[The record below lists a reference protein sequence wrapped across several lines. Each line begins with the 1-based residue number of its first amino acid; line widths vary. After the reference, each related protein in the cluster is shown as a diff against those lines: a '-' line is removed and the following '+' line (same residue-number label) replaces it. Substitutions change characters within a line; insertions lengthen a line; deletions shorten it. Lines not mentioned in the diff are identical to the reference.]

1 MSWRYIM
8 KKNQSSRF
16 SMSKNNKYNI
26 LVQQALAEVLAKE
39 KILDNALITISS
51 VVIEDNL
58 KKAIVYISVLPSN
71 LAGTALRAV
80 RKSSKNLAYQASQ
93 KIKLRQVPKLNW
105 LFDPREKKASEIEA
119 LINTISEEY

>member
-1 MSWRYIM
+1 M